1 MLRKRSQPWTLFSQ
15 GSFKIT
21 YVKRHLNII
30 HSEDTSSH
38 LPSCIFSVTV
48 PSGQSPHHIQCTQS
62 KVYNNVKISGGSKA
76 GDFTDVGKVGRM
88 HICTRL
94 CCEEPAC
101 DLAYMVRQSCFLVKC
116 ADEAKC
122 RVIGAGMKDKKQ
134 NQTTDTSVQYIVKRK
149 YNVQFGKG
157 EFIAYASLYNYSCV
171 SAG

>member
-1 MLRKRSQPWTLFSQ
+1 MPFSFSPEHSKPILLFQIS
-15 GSFKIT
+15 
-21 YVKRHLNII
+21 
-30 HSEDTSSH
+30 
-38 LPSCIFSVTV
+38 PVTV

-94 CCEEPAC
+94 CCEEPVC

-116 ADEAKC
+116 ADEKKC
-122 RVIGAGMKDKKQ
+122 RVIGAGIKDKEHNK
-134 NQTTDTSVQYIVKRK
+134 TTDTSVQYIVKRK

-157 EFIAYASLYNYSCV
+157 KFI
-171 SAG
+171 GHFT